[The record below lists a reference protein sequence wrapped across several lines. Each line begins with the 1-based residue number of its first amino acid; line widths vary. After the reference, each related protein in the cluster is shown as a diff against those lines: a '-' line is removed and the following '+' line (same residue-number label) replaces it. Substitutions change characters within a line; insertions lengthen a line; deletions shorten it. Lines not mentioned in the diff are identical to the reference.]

1 MLTVCREDMSRRDH
15 SVLDTLGIVVLFL
28 ALVATAPG
36 AAVTFAVERGLQTP
50 FDVGQRWTFALA
62 SSVLLACASCV
73 CSRTGWDGFGRYI
86 LLSTATTAVLLVAR
100 FGFHAAWAAAFF
112 AAYIP

>member
-15 SVLDTLGIVVLFL
+15 SVLDTLGILVLFL

-36 AAVTFAVERGLQTP
+36 AAATFAVERALHSTLEL
-50 FDVGQRWTFALA
+50 GQRWTFALA
-62 SSVLLACASCV
+62 SSVLLACGSCLR
-73 CSRTGWDGFGRYI
+73 SRTGWDGFGRYMLI
-86 LLSTATTAVLLVAR
+86 STATAAVLLVFR
-100 FGFHAAWAAAFF
+100 FGLHAGWAAAFF